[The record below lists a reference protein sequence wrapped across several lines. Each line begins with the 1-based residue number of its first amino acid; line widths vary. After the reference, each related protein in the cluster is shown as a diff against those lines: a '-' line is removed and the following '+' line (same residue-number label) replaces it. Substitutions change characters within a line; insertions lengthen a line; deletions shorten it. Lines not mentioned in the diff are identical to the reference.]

1 MNISKEF
8 LYLFMEV
15 NKINMN
21 MYYKAIKSNL
31 SFNDAINSFK
41 NGNII
46 RLGYSIFDPKDMNIY
61 NTKFSIDQITSNKWE
76 VVDIDHDME
85 DKLADVRDMMNDIN
99 LDIDDRFYHEDKM
112 DISSYW
118 DLFNDQF
125 VIGDD
130 NLKYEF
136 MKYYVYDFS
145 RNF

>member
-1 MNISKEF
+1 
-8 LYLFMEV
+8 
-15 NKINMN
+15 

-31 SFNDAINSFK
+31 SFNDAINSLK
-41 NGNII
+41 DGNII
-46 RLGYSIFDPKDMNIY
+46 RLGNSIFDPKDMNIY

-76 VVDIDHDME
+76 VVDIDHGME
-85 DKLADVRDMMNDIN
+85 SKLAEVRDMMNDIN
-99 LDIDDRFYHEDKM
+99 LDIDSRFYHEEKM

-130 NLKYEF
+130 NLQYEF
-136 MKYYVYDFS
+136 MKYYIYDFS

>member
-1 MNISKEF
+1 
-8 LYLFMEV
+8 
-15 NKINMN
+15 

-41 NGNII
+41 DGNII

-76 VVDIDHDME
+76 VVDIDHDMV
-85 DKLADVRDMMNDIN
+85 DKLDEVRDMMHDIN
-99 LDIDDRFYHEDKM
+99 LDIDSRFYHEEKM

-118 DLFNDQF
+118 NLFDDQF
-125 VIGDD
+125 VTGNDR
-130 NLKYEF
+130 LQYEF
-136 MKYYVYDFS
+136 MKYYIYDFC